1 MMSLLC
7 SNVIKADNIKI
18 KGKKV
23 IKVCTKPANESL
35 VDEAQAQIQEQFV
48 EKVSKVEEE
57 INLKLEQAQIQYEQI
72 INSAHE
78 ESERI
83 IEESNKGVS
92 NIEKKA
98 YEQGYNQGVKNGYED
113 GYKEAYEDN
122 IGKAK
127 LEASE
132 ILENAS
138 KVLFEAKDEVAL
150 YMKENKKN
158 IVNLAVSI
166 CEQVLR
172 EKFEDTSSLNNL
184 IISAIDEYELRE
196 NFVIKVNP
204 MYKETLDDE
213 VLSLKENYKLN
224 GDVFVLGDESIE
236 MGNAEIE
243 TIKGK
248 LVVGIDSV
256 LSKVKEEL
264 L

>member
-1 MMSLLC
+1 MSLLC
-7 SNVIKADNIKI
+7 SSVIKADDVKI

-23 IKVCTKPANESL
+23 IKACTKASDESL
-35 VDEAQAQIQEQFV
+35 VDEAQTQIQEQLA

-57 INLKLEQAQIQYEQI
+57 IKLKMEQAQIQYEQI

-83 IEESNKGVS
+83 IEEGNKGAS
-92 NIEKKA
+92 DIEKKA

-122 IGKAK
+122 IEKAK

-132 ILENAS
+132 ILEKAS
-138 KVLFEAKDEVAL
+138 HVLFEAKDEVVL
-150 YMKENKKN
+150 HMKENKKN
-158 IVNLAVSI
+158 IVDLAISI

-204 MYKETLDDE
+204 IYKETLDGE
-213 VLSLKENYKLN
+213 ILNLKENYKLN

-236 MGNAEIE
+236 MGNAVIE

-248 LVVGIDSV
+248 LVVGIESV

>member
-1 MMSLLC
+1 MSLLC
-7 SNVIKADNIKI
+7 SSVIKADDIKI

-23 IKVCTKPANESL
+23 IKVCTKLPDEAF
-35 VDEAQAQIQEQFV
+35 VDEVQTHLQEELD
-48 EKVSKVEEE
+48 EKVLKVEEE
-57 INLKLEQAQIQYEQI
+57 INLKLEQAQIEYEQI
-72 INSAHE
+72 INSAQE

-83 IEESNKGVS
+83 IEESNKGAS

-98 YEQGYNQGVKNGYED
+98 YEEGYSQGVLNGYED

-122 IGKAK
+122 IEKAK

-184 IISAIDEYELRE
+184 VISTIDEYELRE

-204 MYKETLDDE
+204 MYKESLDAE
-213 VLSLKENYKLN
+213 ILSLKENHKLN

-236 MGNAEIE
+236 MGNAVIE